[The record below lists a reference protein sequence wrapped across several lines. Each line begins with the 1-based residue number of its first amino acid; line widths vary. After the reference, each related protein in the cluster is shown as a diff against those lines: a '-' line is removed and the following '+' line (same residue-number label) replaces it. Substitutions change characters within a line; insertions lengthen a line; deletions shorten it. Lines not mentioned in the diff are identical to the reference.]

1 MKHLIFLFI
10 VCILPAPVFA
20 DSDVKGHV
28 AFFMLIPDSDKD
40 YVALFDDYNY
50 YYSNLLPWLTKNK
63 YNHSQHKSAP
73 FKIKNISFT
82 KSKLNID
89 IGAILIKNDK
99 SYKVIRGI
107 ITDVDLITEINEFYK
122 NGT

>member
-1 MKHLIFLFI
+1 MKHLIFLFV
-10 VCILPAPVFA
+10 VCILPATTFA
-20 DSDVKGHV
+20 DSDAKGDV
-28 AFFMLIPDSDKD
+28 AFFMLIPESDKA
-40 YVALFDDYNY
+40 YVALFEDYNY
-50 YYSNLLPWLTKNK
+50 YYTNLLPWLAKNK
-63 YNHSQHKSAP
+63 YNHTQHKSAP
-73 FKIKNISFT
+73 FNIKNILFT

-107 ITDVDLITEINEFYK
+107 VTDADLIAEINEFYK